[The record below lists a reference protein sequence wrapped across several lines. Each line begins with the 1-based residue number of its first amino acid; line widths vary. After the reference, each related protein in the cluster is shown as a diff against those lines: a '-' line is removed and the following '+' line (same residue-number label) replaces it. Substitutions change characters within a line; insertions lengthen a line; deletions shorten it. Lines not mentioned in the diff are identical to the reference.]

1 MRCFSPLLCFAALAA
16 LLPASP
22 ADEPKLEPGAVSL
35 FNGKDLTGWGYK
47 GKEKDSFESFDGK
60 TESSDKRYSVKDG
73 ILVVNPGKGIAQLW
87 TKEKFPKDFELKLE
101 FRAAENAD
109 SGLFVRGPQLQ
120 VRDYLIAGPY
130 KDLKK
135 YKPQDWNEIVVVVKG
150 ELAHCTCNGELL
162 NDKMKVP
169 ATGPIGLEADR
180 GQMEYRRIR
189 LKELK

>member
-1 MRCFSPLLCFAALAA
+1 MRFLSPLLCVAALAA
-16 LLPASP
+16 LLPAS
-22 ADEPKLEPGAVSL
+22 AEEPKLEPGAVSL

-60 TESSDKRYSVKDG
+60 TEASDKRYSVKDG
-73 ILVVNPGKGIAQLW
+73 ILVVNPGKGTAQLW

-120 VRDYLIAGPY
+120 VRDYLVAGPY
-130 KDLKK
+130 KELKK
-135 YKPQDWNEIVVVVKG
+135 YKAQDWNEIVVVVKG
-150 ELAHCTCNGELL
+150 EVAHCTCNGEVL